1 MIWRTGKIGGGAC
14 PAAWNGKWRQGRLR
28 EGKIGELNTRREQSN
43 LSSTEVIQL
52 LNSYR
57 GVIDGSEPCV
67 TECVL
72 CM

>member
-1 MIWRTGKIGGGAC
+1 M
-14 PAAWNGKWRQGRLR
+14 R
-28 EGKIGELNTRREQSN
+28 EGKIGENTRREQSN
-43 LSSTEVIQL
+43 LSSTEVIKL

-67 TECVL
+67 TECGL